1 MIVPR
6 KEGDLNVRYR
16 PYTFSEIYGY
26 ESIVNMLVGFIVKFQ
41 TPHAMLFTGPS
52 GCGKTTAAR
61 VMALALNCF
70 NSRMWDGNKKI
81 SAKTA
86 LAEFAS
92 PTASIRESYEF
103 ANPCCACD
111 SCKSILDLNS
121 LAVTELDGAR
131 TGDVA
136 TIRKVLED
144 MPSAPM
150 GGERYKILILDEA
163 HNLSGKAEDALLKF
177 LEDTPE
183 HVYIILCTNLPQ
195 KLKDVTLNRCK
206 IVQFNRLQNS
216 YIAEILKNV
225 CEYEGYEYKSEIL
238 DYIVEESNGVPRQ
251 ALTYLQQI
259 SSEGTWTKDAASL
272 IITAGV
278 DMDYVE
284 VMDFCRGIMK
294 HKSFQ
299 TAVAQYK
306 KIKNIPIEVM
316 RIVIC
321 GFFVGCLRN
330 SKTKPEAEGFSKIVD
345 FMSIPYFGNPK
356 PEHILINSL
365 FKITQILRG

>member
-61 VMALALNCF
+61 VMSLALNCF
-70 NSRMWDGNKKI
+70 NSKVWDGDKKI
-81 SAKTA
+81 KLPNSVPD
-86 LAEFAS
+86 L
-92 PTASIRESYEF
+92 YNY
-103 ANPCCACD
+103 ANPCCVCD

-144 MPSAPM
+144 MPAAPM

-177 LEDTPE
+177 LEDTPK

-225 CEYEGYEYKSEIL
+225 CEYEGYEYKPEIL

-251 ALTYLQQI
+251 SLTYLQQI
-259 SSEGTWTKDAASL
+259 SSEGTWTKDATSL
-272 IITAGV
+272 IINAGI
-278 DMDYVE
+278 DIDHIE
-284 VMDFCRGIMK
+284 VMDFCRALMK

-306 KIKNIPIEVM
+306 KIKNIPLEAM
-316 RIVIC
+316 RINIC

-330 SKTKPEAEGFSKIVD
+330 SKTKDEAEGFSKIVD
-345 FMSIPYFGNPK
+345 FMSVPYFGNPK
-356 PEHILINSL
+356 PDHILINSL